1 MGSAAGAKKA
11 REARARQRAEQL
23 LRQRRMDCPDIDTF
37 VTDRRYLGNSIGE
50 KISLPQRVLLRGCY
64 GMRLTKAELGVW
76 AEATQRAYPGIE
88 FQEVTVVAGSRAGK
102 DSRFLAVVVLY
113 EAIYGAFTVNI
124 GESAVIPVVAQDAK
138 AAQIA
143 WRLMRDYLKASPELA
158 RELVREKRDSLLLR
172 NGVEIR
178 VFPCTS
184 KAIYGYSIPCGAMD
198 EIGRFKFEGSADSD
212 VDIQASILRGMV
224 SYSKAK
230 LFKVSTPSGKDGVL
244 FGDFQESYGKED
256 PTRLVWQLSSEKM
269 NPAGVDRTF
278 LARMKA
284 RLDPVRYA
292 RLFNAEFTEDL
303 GVFLPAALIDQ
314 ATARGV
320 TVRPPARGVKYI
332 AALDANAGGED
343 AFTFSICHLE
353 GERGQERVVQDY
365 GQAWEKGRGPMNL
378 ENLVG
383 QVCSVLEAYYDVRT
397 IYGDRL
403 TGQWIVE
410 AFARHG
416 VSYKHPYLKRRGD
429 GKTDEVY
436 VTRSLAY
443 TEAAVLFRTEAI
455 SILDDPS
462 TARELRN
469 LEQSG
474 SKVDHP
480 VGGHDDRANALC
492 LAATMAYEQ
501 RKRAGGGGFGPP
513 SVHVRDYTRPVPSFR
528 LMDQGT
534 RFLGGDLF
542 AAKSGEVFRD
552 PRGL

>member
-23 LRQRRMDCPDIDTF
+23 IRQRRTDRPDIGTF
-37 VTDRRYLGNSIGE
+37 VSDRRYLGNSIGE
-50 KISLPQRVLLRGCY
+50 KISLPQRVLLKGCY
-64 GMRLTKAELGVW
+64 GMPLTEAELAVW

-88 FQEVTVVAGSRAGK
+88 FQEVTIVAGSRAGK
-102 DSRFLAVVVLY
+102 ASRFLAVVVLY
-113 EAIYGAFTVNI
+113 EAIYGAFMVNV
-124 GESAVIPVVAQDAK
+124 GESAVIPAVAQDAR

-143 WRLMRDYLKASPELA
+143 LRLMRDYLKASPALA
-158 RELVREKRDSLLLR
+158 PELVREKRDSLLLR

-184 KAIYGYSIPCGAMD
+184 RSIFGYSIPCGAMD
-198 EIGRFKFEGSADSD
+198 EIGRFKFEGAADSD
-212 VDIQASILRGMV
+212 IDIQASILRGMV
-224 SYSKAK
+224 SYPKAK

-269 NPAGVDRTF
+269 NPAGVDRAF

-292 RLFNAEFTEDL
+292 RLFDAEFSEDL
-303 GVFLPAALIDQ
+303 GVFLPAELVDR

-320 TVRPPARGVKYI
+320 TVRPTAPGITYLSAV
-332 AALDANAGGED
+332 DANAGGED
-343 AFTFSICHLE
+343 AFTFSVCHLE
-353 GERGQERVVQDY
+353 GERGAERVVQDY

-378 ENLVG
+378 ESLVG
-383 QVCSVLEAYYDVRT
+383 QVCSVLEAYRMRT
-397 IYGDRL
+397 IFGDRL
-403 TGQWIVE
+403 TGQWIQE

-416 VSYKHPYLKRRGD
+416 VSYQHPYLKRRGD

-534 RFLGGDLF
+534 RFLGG
-542 AAKSGEVFRD
+542 EW
-552 PRGL
+552 